1 MNHAASLHQTA
12 IFQRPDARG
21 SVLGWAISLL
31 VHALALAWLWHA
43 WSLHPVRTDVGPVK
57 RVEVRLVPI
66 AEAPV
71 PVAPSNVTVSR
82 HSPMQTPAEPRP
94 TPPQHQAV
102 ASPVSPAPTTT
113 APEPSADGA
122 SVTGTASSTSTSPD
136 APAFDMAAA
145 RTSARLIARQNGNG
159 IVALPS
165 RKPAVDLKADHHVAD
180 ALERA
185 RRVDCQ
191 TARAG
196 STNLLANVAMLAVDM
211 AKNAVDD
218 SGCKW

>member
-12 IFQRPDARG
+12 IVQRPDARG
-21 SVLGWAISLL
+21 SVLGWGISLL

-43 WSLHPVRTDVGPVK
+43 WLLHPVRTDAGPVK

-66 AEAPV
+66 AEAPLPV
-71 PVAPSNVTVSR
+71 PPSNVTAPR
-82 HSPMQTPAEPRP
+82 NSPAQTPAEPRP
-94 TPPQHQAV
+94 KPAQHQAV

-113 APEPSADGA
+113 APEPSTDDA
-122 SVTGTASSTSTSPD
+122 SVTGTGSSTSTSPD
-136 APAFDMAAA
+136 AQAFDMTAA
-145 RTSARLIARQNGNG
+145 RATARLIARQNGNG
-159 IVALPS
+159 VVALPS
-165 RKPAVDLKADHHVAD
+165 RKPAADLKADHHVAD

-185 RRVDCQ
+185 RRIDCQ

-196 STNLLANVAMLAVDM
+196 STNLLANVVTLAVDI
-211 AKNAVDD
+211 AKNAIDD